1 MKPYDKSNIPLAKML
16 RKHMTPWERKLWYE
30 FLRQYPVRFVRQ
42 KAIGAYI
49 VDFYCAKARLAV
61 ELDGGDH
68 YQPEQIVR
76 DEKRTKELQ
85 ALHIRVVR
93 ISNADVDKNFCGV
106 CAYIDR
112 TVNQCMIPC
121 GFIVTQNIIQT
132 AKHHLYR

>member
-1 MKPYDKSNIPLAKML
+1 M
-16 RKHMTPWERKLWYE
+16 
-30 FLRQYPVRFVRQ
+30 
-42 KAIGAYI
+42 
-49 VDFYCAKARLAV
+49 
-61 ELDGGDH
+61 ELDGGEH

-93 ISNADVDKNFCGV
+93 ISNADVDKNFWGV